1 MTGKLSLLERM
12 KAKSASAAPVVAA
25 KPTGIAALK
34 AQASAVLS
42 GGSGG
47 TSTGSTTVNATIEA
61 AKGLLS
67 TAEEQ
72 LQKDR
77 ASGLF
82 DLKDVKGTEI
92 PVDKFLENFQ
102 ALRYAQLAKTPQL
115 PQLQVATMNNLRQY
129 EELAHILTDAQL
141 AVIIS
146 GALEVANVKVATGKA
161 KASSTEAVKA
171 KAKTLSLT
179 DF

>member
-1 MTGKLSLLERM
+1 MSKLSLLDRM
-12 KAKSASAAPVVAA
+12 KAKSAAAPVVA
-25 KPTGIAALK
+25 KPTGLAALR
-34 AQASAVLS
+34 AQATSALA
-42 GGSGG
+42 GG
-47 TSTGSTTVNATIEA
+47 TVGAAGGKTAVSATIEA

-77 ASGLF
+77 EAGLF
-82 DLKDVKGTEI
+82 DLKEVKGTDI
-92 PVDKFLENFQ
+92 PVDKFLETFQ
-102 ALRYAQLAKTPQL
+102 SLRYAQLAKTPQL

-129 EELAHILTDAQL
+129 EELAHLLTDDQL
-141 AVIIS
+141 SVVIS

-161 KASSTEAVKA
+161 KATNTETVKA
-171 KAKTLSLT
+171 KAKSLSLS